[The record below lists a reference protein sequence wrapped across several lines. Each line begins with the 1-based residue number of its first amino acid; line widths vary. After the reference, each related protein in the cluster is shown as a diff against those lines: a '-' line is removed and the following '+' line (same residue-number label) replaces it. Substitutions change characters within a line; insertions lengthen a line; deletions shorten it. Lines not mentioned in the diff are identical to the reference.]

1 MKAIT
6 VTTDNII
13 SIVEVKS
20 NGSPLYKQMNE
31 AVGGYY
37 ENVYPRRLKEGFVMV
52 VNEEGLLKELPLNI
66 VGSYLYESDKH
77 GQPIVGNVIIL
88 KLGHFQGEPDVV
100 GLTDDEANEI
110 MKDLL
115 KIVEKLKGAF

>member
-1 MKAIT
+1 MKAVTI
-6 VTTDNII
+6 TTDNIV

-31 AVGGYY
+31 AVGGHY

-52 VNEEGLLKELPLNI
+52 VNEEGLLKDLPLNI
-66 VGSYLYESDKH
+66 IGSYLYESDKH

-110 MKDLL
+110 MNDLL
-115 KIVEKLKGAF
+115 KTVEKLKGAF

>member
-1 MKAIT
+1 MKAVTI
-6 VTTDNII
+6 TTDNIV
-13 SIVEVKS
+13 SIVEVQS

-31 AVGGYY
+31 VVGGYY

-52 VNEEGLLKELPLNI
+52 VNEEGLMKELPLNI
-66 VGSYLYESDKH
+66 IGSYLYETDKH
-77 GQPIVGNVIIL
+77 GSPIVGDVIIL

-110 MKDLL
+110 MNDLL
-115 KIVEKLKGAF
+115 KTVEKLKGAF